1 MKTKPTYHYDKNG
14 RMIHASDYVRCNDG
28 NEGRVEWLDNEWM
41 IFCEKEED
49 APDPLPLNL
58 YAKNQLEIV

>member
-1 MKTKPTYHYDKNG
+1 MTKPTYHYDKHG
-14 RMIHASDYVRCNDG
+14 RMIHESDYVRCKDG

-41 IFCEKEED
+41 IFCEKGKD
-49 APDPLPLNL
+49 APSPFPLNL